1 MTPPSKEPD
10 KIVVTNPDPT
20 AAVKEALELAI
31 KNLDEKIDG
40 RFQAI
45 EQATTLAREESKDK
59 LTALKETIQGLANE
73 RVAANKELV
82 DQLGKANSTALTA
95 ALMTQEKSAIQLKL
109 SFDEAN
115 KATNEKID
123 RIISRLDL
131 GEGRVGGISDNRLMS
146 RQDVQDTKH
155 SADST
160 RTFIMALIGTVL
172 VATGIIVSVI
182 VSVMLNK

>member
-1 MTPPSKEPD
+1 MIDTPV
-10 KIVVTNPDPT
+10 VVTNPDPT
-20 AAVKEALELAI
+20 VAVKEALELAI
-31 KNLDEKIDG
+31 RNLDEKIDL
-40 RFQAI
+40 RFQSI
-45 EQATTLAREESKDK
+45 ENATDLAREESKDK
-59 LTALKETIQGLANE
+59 LAALKETIQGLANE

-131 GEGRVGGISDNRLMS
+131 GEGRVGGASDNRQAS
-146 RQDVQDTKH
+146 QQDMRDTRD
-155 SADST
+155 SANST
-160 RTFIMALIGTVL
+160 RSFILALIGTIL
-172 VATGIIVSVI
+172 VATGIIVSA
-182 VSVMLNK
+182 LLRQQ

>member
-1 MTPPSKEPD
+1 MNTPPGAE

-31 KNLDEKIDG
+31 RNLDEKIDG
-40 RFQAI
+40 RFLAI
-45 EQATTLAREESKDK
+45 EQATSLAREESKDK

-131 GEGRVGGISDNRLMS
+131 GEGRIGGVSDTRQMS
-146 RQDVQDTKH
+146 RQDIHDTQQ
-155 SADST
+155 SANNT
-160 RTFIMALIGTVL
+160 RSFIMALIGTVL
-172 VATGIIVSVI
+172 VATGIIVSV
-182 VSVMLNK
+182 MLNK